1 MTLVRTLVH
10 PRRYLFLFSNPKW
23 GLKWSLWGLK
33 NVLFL
38 SKNFEF
44 TKKRLLFEASILRK
58 KVPKE
63 VSFWRKK
70 VSFWS
75 ILTSK
80 MSFFRTKS
88 NLLSVQ
94 KQIFLKIPLIY
105 EIFLFF
111 SKKVS
116 SEPPNHVLKFWG
128 ESLL

>member
-1 MTLVRTLVH
+1 MYSRQD
-10 PRRYLFLFSNPKW
+10 FSTSQTIPFPFFKPKM
-23 GLKWSLWGLK
+23 GPQMKAMGSEK
-33 NVLFL
+33 CPFL
-38 SKNFEF
+38 SKKLSLQ
-44 TKKRLLFEASILRK
+44 KKRLLFEASILRK
-58 KVPKE
+58 KVPKK

-94 KQIFLKIPLIY
+94 KQIFLKIRLIY

-116 SEPPNHVLKFWG
+116 SEPPNHVLKF
-128 ESLL
+128 

>member
-1 MTLVRTLVH
+1 MGPQMKPMGSEKCPFFV
-10 PRRYLFLFSNPKW
+10 K
-23 GLKWSLWGLK
+23 K
-33 NVLFL
+33 
-38 SKNFEF
+38 FEF

-58 KVPKE
+58 KVPKK

-116 SEPPNHVLKFWG
+116 SEPPNHVLKF
-128 ESLL
+128 